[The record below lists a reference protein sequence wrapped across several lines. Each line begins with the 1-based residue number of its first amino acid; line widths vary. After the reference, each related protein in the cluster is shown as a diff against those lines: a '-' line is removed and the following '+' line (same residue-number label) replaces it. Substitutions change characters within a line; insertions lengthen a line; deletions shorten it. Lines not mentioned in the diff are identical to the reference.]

1 MINFGFESLTWLVS
15 SEMVYSGLTV
25 VTMAPMETTARKETG
40 KRMEFGEKIKT
51 TSDLEMLRLS
61 RAWESLKTW
70 VLSCENVKVC
80 PVSESMSAVV
90 WERDG
95 RFHLRHR
102 PVEEQQELE
111 TLKLKV
117 HRFCAI
123 SYANV

>member
-15 SEMVYSGLTV
+15 SEMVYRGLTV

-51 TSDLEMLRLS
+51 TSFLEMLRLS
-61 RAWESLKTW
+61 RAWESLKTC

-80 PVSESMSAVV
+80 PVSESMSDVV

-95 RFHLRHR
+95 RC
-102 PVEEQQELE
+102 
-111 TLKLKV
+111 LKRNEIMEVLGSSG
-117 HRFCAI
+117 RAI
-123 SYANV
+123 GGRGDL